1 MPVACALVPRFRLI
15 AAVSD
20 RGTLARPAAL
30 APEPGAAQLIGEV
43 TEAAERFGL
52 RPGMRMGEALSR
64 CPELALVPP
73 DPERA
78 ESAWEEAL
86 RRLEGIGAAVESE
99 RAGEAFFEAGGLAG
113 LWGGIEGVL
122 ERAHRDLGASARLG
136 AGPGRFCAYVA
147 ARSSAVVPDAAAAK
161 FLDPMPVSL
170 LCGRL
175 GDEADDLPNEFE
187 RLGIST
193 LGRLAELPRD
203 AVADRFGRLGLRA
216 RRLAR
221 GEDEP
226 LRPRPVR
233 EAIAVELELPEA
245 VSGQQLERSLELLI
259 SRLLAH
265 GARRGRTL
273 RSLRLSARLAAGGG
287 WRRQI
292 ALRRASAD
300 RARLA
305 DALLPHLSLL
315 PAPAATLRL
324 EAVALGPETGEQ
336 LTLSSPERER
346 RQRISEAVRQT
357 RSAAGADAVLR
368 VLEVDPESR
377 VPERREVLMPFPE
390 ELVMTGSRQQALAG
404 AGPDGAGRRAAG
416 GRAPGGGVGARGV
429 AGRGRLVDAET
440 PAKALLRAG
449 ARGRQRRRRLHANR
463 TGAGSGSGT
472 DVRRAPLP
480 LGLLLPGRR
489 LRSGRAGGRGGR
501 ARTRGAGADRPRQR
515 LRGDGVRARLQG
527 RRGAADRRLRADG
540 GGAAAAVP
548 AGPRHALGRERK
560 RLGEPLPADH
570 RGAPRHPRAGIK
582 RVALSRTLA

>member
-1 MPVACALVPRFRLI
+1 MPVACALIPRFRLI

-20 RGTLARPAAL
+20 RGVLGRPAAL

-43 TEAAERFGL
+43 SEPAEKFGL
-52 RPGMRMGEALSR
+52 RAGMRMGEALSR
-64 CPELALVPP
+64 CPELTLIPS

-78 ESAWEEAL
+78 ESSWEGAL
-86 RRLEGIGAAVESE
+86 RRLEGIGAEIESD

-122 ERAHRDLGASARLG
+122 KQAREELGGSARFG
-136 AGPGRFCAYVA
+136 TGPGRFCAYVA
-147 ARSSAVVPDAAAAK
+147 ARRGAMVPEGAGAE

-175 GDEADDLPNEFE
+175 EPKRTAATETAAESADDLPNELE

-193 LGRLAELPRD
+193 LGQLAGLPRD

-221 GEDEP
+221 GGDEP

-245 VSGQQLERSLELLI
+245 VSGQQLERALELLI

-273 RSLRLSARLAAGGG
+273 RALRLSARLAAGGG
-287 WRRQI
+287 WRRQV
-292 ALRRASAD
+292 ALRRASTD
-300 RARLA
+300 RALLG
-305 DALLPHLSLL
+305 DALLPHLGLL

-336 LTLSSPERER
+336 LTLSSPEQER
-346 RQRISEAVRQT
+346 RRRISEAVRQT

-390 ELVMTGSRQQALAG
+390 E
-404 AGPDGAGRRAAG
+404 
-416 GRAPGGGVGARGV
+416 
-429 AGRGRLVDAET
+429 
-440 PAKALLRAG
+440 
-449 ARGRQRRRRLHANR
+449 
-463 TGAGSGSGT
+463 
-472 DVRRAPLP
+472 
-480 LGLLLPGRR
+480 
-489 LRSGRAGGRGGR
+489 
-501 ARTRGAGADRPRQR
+501 
-515 LRGDGVRARLQG
+515 
-527 RRGAADRRLRADG
+527 
-540 GGAAAAVP
+540 
-548 AGPRHALGRERK
+548 
-560 RLGEPLPADH
+560 
-570 RGAPRHPRAGIK
+570 
-582 RVALSRTLA
+582 

>member
-1 MPVACALVPRFRLI
+1 MPVACALIPRFRLI
-15 AAVSD
+15 VAVSN
-20 RGTLARPAAL
+20 REILQRPAAL

-43 TEAAERFGL
+43 TAAAEKFGL

-78 ESAWEEAL
+78 ESSWEEAL
-86 RRLEGIGAAVESE
+86 RRLEGIGAEVESY
-99 RAGEAFFEAGGLAG
+99 RAGEAFFEVGGLAR
-113 LWGGIEGVL
+113 LWGGIDGVL
-122 ERAHRDLGASARLG
+122 KQTRKQLGRSARLG
-136 AGPGRFCAYVA
+136 VGPGRFSAYVA
-147 ARSSAVVPDAAAAK
+147 ARSGAIVPDAAAAE
-161 FLDPMPVSL
+161 FLNPMPVSF

-175 GDEADDLPNEFE
+175 GTDDEADDLPNGLE

-193 LGRLAELPRD
+193 LGRLAGLPRD

-216 RRLAR
+216 LRMAR

-245 VSGQQLERSLELLI
+245 VSGQQLERALELLI

-265 GARRGRTL
+265 GERRGRTL
-273 RSLRLSARLAAGGG
+273 RALRLSARLAAGGG

-305 DALLPHLSLL
+305 DALLPHLALL

-324 EAVALGPETGEQ
+324 EAGALGPETGEP
-336 LTLSSPERER
+336 LTLSSPEQER
-346 RQRISEAVRQT
+346 RRRISEAVRQT

-390 ELVMTGSRQQALAG
+390 EL
-404 AGPDGAGRRAAG
+404 
-416 GRAPGGGVGARGV
+416 
-429 AGRGRLVDAET
+429 
-440 PAKALLRAG
+440 
-449 ARGRQRRRRLHANR
+449 
-463 TGAGSGSGT
+463 
-472 DVRRAPLP
+472 
-480 LGLLLPGRR
+480 
-489 LRSGRAGGRGGR
+489 
-501 ARTRGAGADRPRQR
+501 
-515 LRGDGVRARLQG
+515 
-527 RRGAADRRLRADG
+527 
-540 GGAAAAVP
+540 
-548 AGPRHALGRERK
+548 
-560 RLGEPLPADH
+560 
-570 RGAPRHPRAGIK
+570 
-582 RVALSRTLA
+582 